1 MNAQFLKSALEAAQA
16 MQKEADQLWLPPP
29 VSKPSRN
36 QKVLPH
42 SIVKDTYHSTQ
53 IIVNQ
58 INLTYESACYDACAV
73 LIRRLVETLII
84 EAFERHG
91 IADKLKN
98 ASGDFP
104 HLSVLIPRILNEK
117 KWNLSRNAKQSLPK
131 LKDIGD
137 LSAHSRRYNAHRHDI
152 DRIRDDL
159 RLVVQELL
167 EL

>member
-1 MNAQFLKSALEAAQA
+1 MNAQFLKSALEGAQA
-16 MQKEADQLWLPPP
+16 MQQEADQLWKPPP
-29 VSKPSRN
+29 VSKPSR
-36 QKVLPH
+36 KEMVLPNAV
-42 SIVKDTYHSTQ
+42 VKDSHHYLKV
-53 IIVNQ
+53 IVYQ

-91 IADKLKN
+91 IADKLKD
-98 ASGDFP
+98 AGGDFP
-104 HLSVLIPRILNEK
+104 YLKELIKHALSET
-117 KWNLSRNAKQSLPK
+117 KWNMGRNAKKALPK

-137 LSAHSRRYNAHRHDI
+137 LAAHSRRFNAYRDDI

-167 EL
+167 GL